1 MPNLMCTIFV
11 YTATSIVVLVIT
23 ISLHCQPYNIHS
35 LYNDN
40 FIVDYKIL
48 IYGKYNMNGNEIATK
63 ITPFYVKQVERL
75 LALGLSLNSQHPIVE
90 TFFENTELSYKSIN
104 LIYGIFLGKTSL
116 KL

>member
-1 MPNLMCTIFV
+1 
-11 YTATSIVVLVIT
+11 
-23 ISLHCQPYNIHS
+23 
-35 LYNDN
+35 
-40 FIVDYKIL
+40 
-48 IYGKYNMNGNEIATK
+48 MNGNEIATK